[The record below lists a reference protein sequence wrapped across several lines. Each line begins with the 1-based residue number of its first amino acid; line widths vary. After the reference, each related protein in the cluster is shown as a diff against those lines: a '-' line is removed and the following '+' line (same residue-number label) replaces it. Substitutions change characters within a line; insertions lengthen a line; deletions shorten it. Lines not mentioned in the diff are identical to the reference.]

1 MNKNTS
7 IFVRASICQ
16 LWTTLNYDEEKNL
29 LADNAEWY
37 VITSSVQDSTILSY
51 NLQKINTYKR
61 GSPNSP
67 LIPDER

>member
-51 NLQKINTYKR
+51 NL
-61 GSPNSP
+61 
-67 LIPDER
+67 